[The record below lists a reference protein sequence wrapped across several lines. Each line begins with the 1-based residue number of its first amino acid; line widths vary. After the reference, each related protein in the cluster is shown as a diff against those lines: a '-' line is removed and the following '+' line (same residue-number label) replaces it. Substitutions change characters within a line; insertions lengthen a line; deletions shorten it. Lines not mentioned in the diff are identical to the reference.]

1 MALGLMAKP
10 MLVTFPFF
18 LLLLD
23 YWPLGRMAIGRPAAA
38 RADAKTG
45 PGARGTGPRAAT
57 APMRPQGTPSRSPV
71 ALSRLLLEKAPLL
84 ALSIASCA
92 VTFIVQRRGGAV
104 STFERTPLGVRFEN
118 ALIAY
123 VAYLRK
129 AIWPSDLAVAYPHP
143 GASLPGATVAL
154 AALVLIGA
162 TALALRAAKARPY
175 VPVGWFWYLGTLVPV
190 IGIVQVGP
198 QAMADRYAYVPIVG
212 AAIVVAWGAAD
223 VATRWRRARGALSA
237 AAIASVAAM
246 TFLTWSQVRVWRN
259 GVSLWER
266 AVATSRDNYIA
277 VTNLGVAVH
286 KQGKVDAALS
296 HYLDALRINARYE
309 ITHYNLGLAV
319 AERGKM
325 DEAERHFREAL
336 RINPKYAEA
345 HNNLGIV
352 LATSARGGEA
362 IEHITQALAINPD
375 YVDALHNLGLVLT
388 QQGRLDDA
396 TARFR
401 RVLALKP
408 DHAGARAAIARAD
421 QLRKPARGN

>member
-1 MALGLMAKP
+1 M
-10 MLVTFPFF
+10 
-18 LLLLD
+18 
-23 YWPLGRMAIGRPAAA
+23 
-38 RADAKTG
+38 
-45 PGARGTGPRAAT
+45 
-57 APMRPQGTPSRSPV
+57 
-71 ALSRLLLEKAPLL
+71 PLL
-84 ALSIASCA
+84 ALSIASCV

-104 STFERTPLGVRFEN
+104 STFERTPLTARVEN
-118 ALIAY
+118 ALVAY
-123 VAYLRK
+123 VGYLRK

-154 AALVLIGA
+154 AALALVGA
-162 TALALRAAKARPY
+162 TALALKAAKARPY

-198 QAMADRYAYVPIVG
+198 QAMADRYAYVPLVG

-223 VATRWRRARGALSA
+223 LAARRPQARAAVAA
-237 AAIASVAAM
+237 AAIAAVAAM
-246 TFLTWSQVRVWRN
+246 MVVTWSQVRVWRN

-266 AVATSRDNYIA
+266 AVARTRDNYIA
-277 VTNLGVAVH
+277 VTNLGVALH
-286 KQGKVDAALS
+286 KQGKIDEALS
-296 HYLDALRINARYE
+296 RYLDALRINARYE

-319 AERGKM
+319 AEQGKM

-352 LATSARGGEA
+352 LATTGRRGEA
-362 IEHITQALAINPD
+362 IEHLTQALAINPD

-388 QQGRLDDA
+388 QEGRYDEA
-396 TARFR
+396 ISRFS

-408 DHAGARAAIARAD
+408 DHAGARAALARVEAF
-421 QLRKPARGN
+421 RK